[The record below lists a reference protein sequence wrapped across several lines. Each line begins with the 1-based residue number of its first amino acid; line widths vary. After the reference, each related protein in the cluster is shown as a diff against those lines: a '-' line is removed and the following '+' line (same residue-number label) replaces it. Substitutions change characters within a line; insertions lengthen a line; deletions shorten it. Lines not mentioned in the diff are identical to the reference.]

1 MIPYTS
7 QYLCDI

>member
-1 MIPYTS
+1 MVPYTS